1 MPKRMYWLGLIWA
14 AALFLLPP
22 RPVSAQQAPTAAQD
36 SDDEEDE
43 KPAPV
48 ANLTVT
54 LSEGDRAHVNFYMSA
69 DSSNRAENLAAVE
82 KALGCKLELNSRF
95 SRIRTV
101 LDGSCD

>member
-69 DSSNRAENLAAVE
+69 DSSNRAENLAA
-82 KALGCKLELNSRF
+82 ARWLL
-95 SRIRTV
+95 
-101 LDGSCD
+101 